1 MAILQS
7 NLSEEILSRQER
19 AVIRGIYHAAQIN
32 EALVAVIKIN
42 ESLLK
47 TSVDKQCPQCLPE
60 YKTQYLL
67 MTNYLSSKIQAVLTS
82 TKVPAPNDKQTSQSP
97 ESE

>member
-1 MAILQS
+1 
-7 NLSEEILSRQER
+7 LSEEILSRQER
-19 AVIRGIYHAAQIN
+19 AVLRGIYHAAQIN

-47 TSVDKQCPQCLPE
+47 TSMDNMSKCLPE
-60 YKTQYLL
+60 YKTQYVL

>member
-7 NLSEEILSRQER
+7 SLSEEILSRQER
-19 AVIRGIYHAAQIN
+19 AVLRGIYHAAQIN
-32 EALVAVIKIN
+32 EALVAVTRIN

-47 TSVDKQCPQCLPE
+47 MCTDNANVRWHDE
-60 YKTQYLL
+60 YKTHYFL
-67 MTNYLSSKIQAVLTS
+67 MTYYLSSKIQAVLTS
-82 TKVPAPNDKQTSQSP
+82 TKVPALNDKQTSQSP